1 MKKLIFLFAFVFIGQ
16 MSVQA
21 HTSGTSTLEDPPK
34 TVKLKITGMTCAGC
48 SNHISKA
55 LQGVDGILEE
65 EVKYPGDIAVIK
77 FDSEKTNAKA
87 IIKVIEETGYKAEVL
102 KDDKKKDQQ

>member
-1 MKKLIFLFAFVFIGQ
+1 MKKLIFLFAFVLIGQ
-16 MSVQA
+16 MSIQA
-21 HTSGTSTLEDPPK
+21 HASSTSLLEDPPK
-34 TVKLKITGMTCAGC
+34 TIKLKITGMTCAGC

-55 LQGVDGILEE
+55 LQGVDGIIEE

-87 IIKVIEETGYKAEVL
+87 IIKVIEDTGYKAEL
-102 KDDKKKDQQ
+102 MKDEKTKDQP